1 MNIYYSFND
10 FMKQVINKADNISR
24 QNHHLGIEELFNVSL
39 TTLNAIMSL
48 IGEGWPVFL
57 AVVALFALGYIGFF
71 AAITAFLLSPIGIV
85 VALVL
90 GAGAAKIIKIMYKER
105 ILPLAVRDVGE
116 KYKSRWENADNNPYV
131 IDNLLND
138 AANDLYQKAY
148 RQAVALDI
156 FH

>member
-1 MNIYYSFND
+1 
-10 FMKQVINKADNISR
+10 
-24 QNHHLGIEELFNVSL
+24 
-39 TTLNAIMSL
+39 MSL

-156 FH
+156 LH